1 MQRTARG
8 EVRGGGPPTSQAW
21 DIEELARVGRRAA
34 MRFLGR
40 WGDPWMHR
48 EREDLAQ
55 ETMLE
60 AWRRWNTIRRVD
72 RFEAFVRT
80 IARRRRWHALRAAAR
95 RRLERLEDLEDGGD
109 HVVDER
115 CRVRTIRVRG
125 EVLAVA
131 PLVAELRRELSGLG
145 SLDRLLVRGYYE
157 GFSCSELA
165 DRYGLAEHCVKVRL
179 HRARHRIRERLVRR
193 VVGAG
198 REPLIRG
205 RENERKDR

>member
-1 MQRTARG
+1 M
-8 EVRGGGPPTSQAW
+8 
-21 DIEELARVGRRAA
+21 GRRAA

-40 WGDPWMHR
+40 WTDPWMRR

-60 AWRRWNTIRRVD
+60 AWRRRRTIRRLD

-95 RRLERLEDLEDGGD
+95 WRVESLDALEGLADRLA
-109 HVVDER
+109 DER
-115 CRVRTIRVRG
+115 EEDRTMRVHG
-125 EVLAVA
+125 EVLPVRR
-131 PLVAELRRELSGLG
+131 LLTELNQELGGLG
-145 SLDRLLVRGYYE
+145 SLDRLILHGYYE

-165 DRYGLAEHCVKVRL
+165 DRYRLGEQCVKVRL

-193 VVGAG
+193 VAGAG
-198 REPLIRG
+198 RETV
-205 RENERKDR
+205 D